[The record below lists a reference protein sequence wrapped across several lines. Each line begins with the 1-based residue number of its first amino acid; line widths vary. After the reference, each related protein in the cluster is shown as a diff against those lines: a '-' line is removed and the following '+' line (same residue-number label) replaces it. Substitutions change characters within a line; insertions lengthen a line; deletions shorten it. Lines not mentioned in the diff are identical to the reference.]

1 MGGIF
6 GSVPC
11 TQWLVLTCWQW
22 LVLGVEAY
30 GALPIAK
37 VGDGARVGMVQEV
50 WRYCHSVGA
59 TSAGAHSIVLC
70 EWQGRK
76 VRGLGSSGK
85 GGQNRRW
92 SYVAHCF
99 NSKSTPSS
107 NAPSP
112 PTTRIRKR
120 VGLGKTCTG
129 TACKGMAAGVL
140 TSVLT
145 AGWLRFL
152 PLVDFFLRSS
162 VLGGAAP
169 GLSVLGGSGAFF
181 SGSSRVGAGGSS
193 SSGGSGSGSR

>member
-1 MGGIF
+1 MF
-6 GSVPC
+6 GSVPR

-30 GALPIAK
+30 GALPVAK

-50 WRYCHSVGA
+50 WRHCHSVGA
-59 TSAGAHSIVLC
+59 ASAWAHSIVLC
-70 EWQGRK
+70 ERQGRK

-107 NAPSP
+107 NAISP

-120 VGLGKTCTG
+120 GGLGKTCTG
-129 TACKGMAAGVL
+129 TATAVL
-140 TSVLT
+140 TSVLA

-169 GLSVLGGSGAFF
+169 GLSFLGGSGAFF
-181 SGSSRVGAGGSS
+181 SGSNRVGAGGSS